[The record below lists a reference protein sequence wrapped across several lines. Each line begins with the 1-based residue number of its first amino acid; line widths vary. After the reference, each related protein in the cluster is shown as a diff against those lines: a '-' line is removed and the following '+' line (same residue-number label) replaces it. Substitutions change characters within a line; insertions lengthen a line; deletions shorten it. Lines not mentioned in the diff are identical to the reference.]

1 MWKILPKL
9 LLGSLLTALVMVLT
23 LSLAS
28 VSSAHSCKPGCTPIP
43 TPTATPRP
51 TPAVQACQVT
61 EIIFLERFEDPSV
74 VREAYRAGET
84 IRVRVKVA
92 DYDSQPLVGAQV
104 ILFGM
109 LWKQHMKRQAEIT
122 AHRLAEREERERQ
135 REAVLQRGREEA
147 ERERAR
153 QAGEPAED
161 PPPPAP
167 SG

>member
-1 MWKILPKL
+1 MNIGILFAVAF
-9 LLGSLLTALVMVLT
+9 GALFYRVAVYEH
-23 LSLAS
+23 LSGWAWSVAS
-28 VSSAHSCKPGCTPIP
+28 VGLS
-43 TPTATPRP
+43 
-51 TPAVQACQVT
+51 
-61 EIIFLERFEDPSV
+61 IIVMQIFQGML
-74 VREAYRAGET
+74 
-84 IRVRVKVA
+84 
-92 DYDSQPLVGAQV
+92 PLVGAQV